1 MENFDHSNTLS
12 YRLTSNLALNFFI
25 FVTCFNVLQILEVSS
40 PPKSQNA
47 SDSEEVS
54 DSDDCRSMNCFASS
68 DIFVG
73 RPERGRFATEP
84 VVFNF
89 LIIRT
94 MLARLTA
101 KPSVF
106 NKALVVQELNSSS
119 CIIRNFSHNLKI
131 V

>member
-73 RPERGRFATEP
+73 RPEHGRFTRAGG
-84 VVFNF
+84 FQF
-89 LIIRT
+89 LDNT
-94 MLARLTA
+94 NDA
-101 KPSVF
+101 S
-106 NKALVVQELNSSS
+106 KADS
-119 CIIRNFSHNLKI
+119 
-131 V
+131 